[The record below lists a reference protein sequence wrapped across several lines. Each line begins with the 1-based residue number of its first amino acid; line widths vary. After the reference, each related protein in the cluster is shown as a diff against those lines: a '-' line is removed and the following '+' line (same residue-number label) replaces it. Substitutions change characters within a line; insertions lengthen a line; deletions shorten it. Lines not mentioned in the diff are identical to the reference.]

1 MLRNITSSSGGGKLD
16 RDHAAATLYRSDEFD
31 PEISVVNSGTYSDY
45 ASQVLHIDLFA
56 LDKIGQRTRFLRL
69 FYWGGW
75 GGKRH

>member
-1 MLRNITSSSGGGKLD
+1 MLRNMTSSSGGGKLD
-16 RDHAAATLYRSDEFD
+16 RDHAAATLYRSDEF
-31 PEISVVNSGTYSDY
+31 EMSVVSSRTHSYY

-69 FYWGGW
+69 FYWGGR